1 MTPKTILITGCGPGG
16 IGSAL
21 AAEFHMRGH
30 RVIATGLSE
39 KLLAHL
45 RDRGMETAVL
55 DVTSTAS
62 IEQAASHVSQLTGG
76 TLDIL
81 INNAGLLHIM
91 PFADTSVEDARRLF
105 DVNVLGVI
113 AVTQAFIPLL
123 LAAATSAGKN
133 SERGGPLVANICS
146 INSEVRPPYF
156 SIYNATKAAV
166 EVLSG
171 TIRPELA
178 PLGIRVV
185 VVKTGAIRSEFFNN
199 TPRLKLP
206 EDSLYRPARE
216 FIEGRKVLEQA
227 PYMETEAYARKVV
240 DALLR
245 PSVRPVVWQ
254 GALATFGWILSW
266 FGWEGMLDGLY
277 IRLNELD
284 KCAVHSV

>member
-1 MTPKTILITGCGPGG
+1 MALKTVLITGCGPGG

-21 AAEFHMRGH
+21 ATEFHMRGH

-39 KLLAHL
+39 ALLEHL
-45 RDRGMETAVL
+45 RDRGMETVVL
-55 DVTSTAS
+55 DVTSATS
-62 IEQAASHVSQLTGG
+62 IEQTASHVSKLTGG

-113 AVTQAFIPLL
+113 AVTRVFLPLL
-123 LAAATSAGKN
+123 LNAATAAKN
-133 SERGGPLVANICS
+133 NGDGGPLVANICS
-146 INSEVRPPYF
+146 INSEVKPPYF

-185 VVKTGAIRSEFFNN
+185 VVKTGAVRSEFFHN
-199 TPRLKLP
+199 TPLMKLP
-206 EDSLYRPARE
+206 DDSLYGPARE
-216 FIEGRKVLEQA
+216 FIEGRKVLEKT
-227 PYMETEAYARKVV
+227 PYMETKAYAKKVV
-240 DALLR
+240 DTLLR
-245 PSVRPVVWQ
+245 PSVKPVIWQ
-254 GALATFGWILSW
+254 GALTTFGWILSW

-277 IRLNELD
+277 IRFNELD
-284 KCAVHSV
+284 KCALHIT